1 MVNWNIL
8 GEYKEECDVVSEIL
22 RQRGITDK
30 EDFLKDRS
38 LKEGVGQMPAD
49 FRKSLKKASDYIK
62 ESMSL
67 GRRIVVFGDYDSD
80 GVNAVAILYNFLK
93 KEKKYDNVS
102 YFIPNRFDHSYG
114 ISKAAIDDA
123 LKEIGKNTPILLIT
137 VDVGITA
144 FEEVDYIKKL
154 GNFVVLT
161 DHHQKPEKLPNADCI
176 VWNDSVCGAVIS
188 WLLTRFLGSKDKN
201 SISMAALA
209 TVTDLQK
216 LTGFNREV
224 VKKGLEVLNSTPPL
238 GLKKLL
244 EVAGKE
250 IGEITS
256 HELGWVLG
264 PRLNASGRMETA
276 KDSIRILV
284 EDDKKLL
291 SELAE
296 SLNSKNIQRQE
307 KTLEMY
313 EVADNFDKKGKKKLP
328 KVIFSSDK
336 KYHEGIIGLVASK
349 LVQTYYRPA
358 IVMCVMDDYAKGSVR
373 SVVGVNIIEM
383 LREFSDMF
391 IDLGGHPMAAGFT
404 IDKKKIPQFEKKFL
418 KYAEDKID
426 EKFLTPTLN
435 VDMKIPANIINEKL
449 LNEIEK
455 MKPFGIGNE
464 SPLFVSEDL
473 GIVNAD
479 IIGKDK
485 NHLKLSLYDGSKYH
499 KAIYFGG
506 VEHEKDLK
514 AGEKID
520 LVYTLKKN
528 EYNGNKYVDL
538 VVRDFRKV

>member
-8 GEYKEECDVVSEIL
+8 SKYKEGQDVVAKIL
-22 RQRGITDK
+22 KLRGITDK
-30 EDFLKDRS
+30 NDFLRDHS
-38 LKEGVGQMPAD
+38 LKECVESMPDA
-49 FRKSLKKASDYIK
+49 FKKSLKQATEYIK
-62 ESMSL
+62 EAISF
-67 GRRIVVFGDYDSD
+67 GRRMVVFGDYDSD
-80 GVNAVAILYNFLK
+80 GVNAAAILYNFLK
-93 KEKKYDNVS
+93 KEEKYDKVS

-114 ISKAAIDDA
+114 LSRAAIDSV
-123 LKEIGKNTPILLIT
+123 LKEIGEGDPVLFVT

-144 FEEVDYIKKL
+144 VGEIAYIKEL
-154 GNFVVLT
+154 GYFVVIT

-176 VWNDSVCGAVIS
+176 VWSDEMCGAEIS
-188 WLLTRFLGSKDKN
+188 WLLTRYLGSKNKN

-224 VKKGLEVLNSTPPL
+224 VKKGLEILNMDPPL

-244 EVAGKE
+244 EVSGKQ
-250 IGEITS
+250 ISEITS

-276 KDSIRILV
+276 KDSISILV
-284 EDDKKLL
+284 EDDKKVVT
-291 SELAE
+291 ELAE

-313 EVADNFDKKGKKKLP
+313 EVAADFDKKGKKKLP
-328 KVIFSSDK
+328 KVIFSSDE
-336 KYHEGIIGLVASK
+336 KYHEGIIGLVAAK

-358 IVMCVMDDYAKGSVR
+358 IVMCVMDTYAKGSVR
-373 SVVGVNIIEM
+373 SISGVNIVEM

-404 IDKKKIPQFEKKFL
+404 IDKKKIKTFEKKFL

-426 EKFLTPTLN
+426 ERFLTPTIN
-435 VDMKIPANIINEKL
+435 IDMKIPVKLINESL
-449 LNEIEK
+449 VNEIEK

-464 SPLFVSEDL
+464 QPIFISENL
-473 GIVNAD
+473 GIVNTD
-479 IIGKDK
+479 IVGKDK
-485 NHLKLSLYDGSKYH
+485 RHLKLNLYDGKKYY
-499 KAIYFGG
+499 KAIYFNGF
-506 VEHEKDLK
+506 EHEKELK
-514 AGEKID
+514 PGEKID

-528 EYNGNKYVDL
+528 EYNGNKYIDL
-538 VVRDFRKV
+538 VVKDFRKV

>member
-1 MVNWNIL
+1 MVKWNIL
-8 GEYKEECDVVSEIL
+8 GKYKEGNDVVLEIL
-22 RQRGITDK
+22 KQRGIADK

-38 LKEGVGQMPAD
+38 LKECVEQMSAD
-49 FRKSLKKASDYIK
+49 FRQSLKKASNYIK

-67 GRRIVVFGDYDSD
+67 GRMIVVFGDYDSD
-80 GVNAVAILYNFLK
+80 GINAAAILYNFLK
-93 KEKKYDNVS
+93 KEKGYDKVS

-114 ISKAAIDDA
+114 ISKPAIDDV
-123 LKEIGKNTPILLIT
+123 LKEVGSKAPVLFIT

-144 FEEVDYIKKL
+144 FDEVAYIKKL

-161 DHHQKPEKLPNADCI
+161 DHHQKPEELPNADCI
-176 VWNDSVCGAVIS
+176 VWNDSVCGAMIS

-224 VKKGLEVLNSTPPL
+224 VKKGLMVLNSTPPL

-244 EVAGKE
+244 EVSGKE
-250 IGEITS
+250 VVEITS
-256 HELGWVLG
+256 YELGWVLG

-284 EDDKKLL
+284 EDDKEVL

-313 EVADNFDKKGKKKLP
+313 EVAADFDKKGKKKLP

-336 KYHEGIIGLVASK
+336 KYHEGIIGLVAAK

-358 IVMCVMDDYAKGSVR
+358 IVMCIMDDYAKGSVR
-373 SVVGVNIIEM
+373 SITGVNIIEM

-404 IDKKKIPQFEKKFL
+404 IDKKEIPQFEKKFL
-418 KYAEDKID
+418 KYAESKI
-426 EKFLTPTLN
+426 EERFLTPTLN
-435 VDMKIPANIINEKL
+435 VDMKIPTDIINEKL
-449 LNEIEK
+449 LNEIER
-455 MKPFGIGNE
+455 MEPFGIGNE
-464 SPLFVSEDL
+464 QPLFVSEAF
-473 GIVNAD
+473 GIVNSD

-485 NHLKLSLYDGSKYH
+485 RHLKLSLYDGNKYY

-506 VEHEKDLK
+506 AEHEKDLK
-514 AGEKID
+514 VGEKID

>member
-1 MVNWNIL
+1 MVKWDVL
-8 GEYKEECDVVSEIL
+8 GKYKKGSDVVLEIL
-22 RQRGITDK
+22 KQRGIADK
-30 EDFLKDRS
+30 EDFLKDHS
-38 LKEGVGQMPAD
+38 LKECVEQMPAD
-49 FRKSLKKASDYIK
+49 FRQSLKKASNYIN
-62 ESMSL
+62 ELMSL
-67 GRRIVVFGDYDSD
+67 GRTIIVFGDYDSD
-80 GVNAVAILYNFLK
+80 GINAAAILYNFLK
-93 KEKKYDNVS
+93 KEKGYDKVS

-114 ISKAAIDDA
+114 ISKVAIDDV
-123 LKEIGKNTPILLIT
+123 LKEVGSKAPVLFIT

-144 FEEVDYIKKL
+144 FNEVEYIKKL

-176 VWNDSVCGAVIS
+176 VWNDSVCGAGIS
-188 WLLTRFLGSKDKN
+188 WLLTRFLGSKDKK

-224 VKKGLEVLNSTPPL
+224 VKKGLGVLNSTPPL

-244 EVAGKE
+244 EASGKE

-256 HELGWVLG
+256 YELGWVLG

-284 EDDKKLL
+284 EDDNKLL

-313 EVADNFDKKGKKKLP
+313 EVADNFDEKGKKKLP

-336 KYHEGIIGLVASK
+336 KYHEGIIGLVAAK

-373 SVVGVNIIEM
+373 SISGVNIIEM

-404 IDKKKIPQFEKKFL
+404 IDRKKIAQFEKKFL
-418 KYAEDKID
+418 KYAESKID

-435 VDMKIPANIINEKL
+435 VDMKIPVGIINEKL

-464 SPLFVSEDL
+464 QPLFVSEDL

-485 NHLKLSLYDGSKYH
+485 RHLKLSLYDGNKYY

-506 VEHEKDLK
+506 VEYEKDLK

>member
-1 MVNWNIL
+1 MVKWNIL
-8 GEYKEECDVVSEIL
+8 GKHKEGSDVVSEIIK
-22 RQRGITDK
+22 QRGIADK

-38 LKEGVGQMPAD
+38 LKECVEQMPAD
-49 FRKSLKKASDYIK
+49 FKKTLRKASDYIK

-67 GRRIVVFGDYDSD
+67 GRTIVVFGDYDSD
-80 GVNAVAILYNFLK
+80 GINATAILYNFLK
-93 KEKKYDNVS
+93 KEKGYDKVS

-114 ISKAAIDDA
+114 ISKPAIDDV
-123 LKEIGKNTPILLIT
+123 LKEVGSKAPVLFIT

-144 FEEVDYIKKL
+144 FDEVAYIKKL

-161 DHHQKPEKLPNADCI
+161 DHHQKPEELPNADCI

-224 VKKGLEVLNSTPPL
+224 VKKGLMVLNSTPPL

-244 EVAGKE
+244 EVSGKE
-250 IGEITS
+250 VSEITS
-256 HELGWVLG
+256 YELGWVLG

-291 SELAE
+291 SELAK

-313 EVADNFDKKGKKKLP
+313 EVAADFDKKGKKKLP

-336 KYHEGIIGLVASK
+336 KYHEGIIGLVAAK

-373 SVVGVNIIEM
+373 SIAGVNVIEM

-404 IDKKKIPQFEKKFL
+404 IDKKEIPQFEKKFL
-418 KYAEDKID
+418 KYAESKI
-426 EKFLTPTLN
+426 EERFLTPTLN
-435 VDMKIPANIINEKL
+435 VDMKIPTDIINEKL
-449 LNEIEK
+449 LNEIER
-455 MKPFGIGNE
+455 MEPFGIGNE
-464 SPLFVSEDL
+464 QPLFVSEAF
-473 GIVNAD
+473 GIVNSD
-479 IIGKDK
+479 ITGKDK
-485 NHLKLSLYDGSKYH
+485 RHLKLSLYDGNKYH

-506 VEHEKDLK
+506 AEHENDLK
-514 AGEKID
+514 VGEKID

>member
-1 MVNWNIL
+1 MINWNIL
-8 GEYKEECDVVSEIL
+8 GEFKSKGDVVSEIL
-22 RQRGITDK
+22 KQRGITEK
-30 EDFLKDRS
+30 EEFLETHS
-38 LKEGVGQMPAD
+38 LKECVDKMSAG
-49 FRKSLKKASDYIK
+49 FKKSLRDASDFIK
-62 ESMSL
+62 ESMDL

-80 GVNAVAILYNFLK
+80 GVNATAILFNFLK
-93 KEKKYDNVS
+93 KEKGYDKVS

-114 ISKAAIDDA
+114 ISKAAIDDVI
-123 LKEIGKNTPILLIT
+123 KEVGNTVPILFIT

-144 FEEVDYIKKL
+144 FEEVEYIKKL
-154 GNFVVLT
+154 GNFVILT
-161 DHHQKPEKLPNADCI
+161 DHHQKPDKLPNADCI
-176 VWNDSVCGAVIS
+176 VWSDSMCGSVIS
-188 WLLTRFLGSKDKN
+188 WLLTRFLGSKDKK
-201 SISMAALA
+201 SIAMAALA

-224 VKKGLEVLNSTPPL
+224 VKKGLEVLNFDPPL

-244 EVAGKE
+244 EVAGKG
-250 IGEITS
+250 ISEITS

-284 EDDKKLL
+284 EDDKKVL

-313 EVADNFDKKGKKKLP
+313 EVAADFDKNGKKKLP

-336 KYHEGIIGLVASK
+336 KYHEGIIGLVAAK

-358 IVMCVMDDYAKGSVR
+358 IVMCVIDDYAKGSVR

-383 LREFSDMF
+383 LREFSGMF

-404 IDKKKIPQFEKKFL
+404 IDKKRISQFEKKFL
-418 KYAEDKID
+418 KYAESRID
-426 EKFLTPTLN
+426 DKFLTPTLN
-435 VDMKIPANIINEKL
+435 IDMKIPTGIINEKL
-449 LNEIEK
+449 LSEIEK

-464 SPLFVSEDL
+464 QPLFVSENL
-473 GIVNAD
+473 GIVNSD

-485 NHLKLSLYDGSKYH
+485 RHLKLSLYDGENYY

-506 VEHEKDLK
+506 FEHAEDLK
-514 AGEKID
+514 PGEKID

-538 VVRDFRKV
+538 VVRDFRKA

>member
-1 MVNWNIL
+1 MINWNIL
-8 GEYKEECDVVSEIL
+8 GEYKEGSDVVSEIL
-22 RQRGITDK
+22 KRRGIDDK
-30 EDFLKDRS
+30 EGFLKDHT
-38 LKEGVGQMPAD
+38 LKECVEAMPEV
-49 FRKSLKKASDYIK
+49 FRKSLKRTSEYIN
-62 ESMSL
+62 EAMDL
-67 GRRIVVFGDYDSD
+67 GRKIVVFGDYDSD
-80 GVNAVAILYNFLK
+80 GVNAAAILYNFLK
-93 KEKKYDNVS
+93 KEKGYDKVS

-114 ISKAAIDDA
+114 ISKAAIDDV
-123 LKEIGKNTPILLIT
+123 LKDVGGQDPILFIT

-144 FEEVDYIKKL
+144 FEEVEYIKKL

-161 DHHQKPEKLPNADCI
+161 DHHQKPEKIPNADRI
-176 VWNDSVCGAVIS
+176 VWNDSMCGAEIS
-188 WLLTRFLGSKDKN
+188 WLLTRFLGSRNKS

-209 TVTDLQK
+209 TVTDLTK

-224 VKKGLEVLNSTPPL
+224 VKKGLEVLNSNPPL

-244 EVAGKE
+244 EVSGK
-250 IGEITS
+250 GVSEITS
-256 HELGWVLG
+256 YELGWVLG

-284 EDDKKLL
+284 EDDKKVLT
-291 SELAE
+291 ELAE

-313 EVADNFDKKGKKKLP
+313 EVAADFEKTGKKKLP

-336 KYHEGIIGLVASK
+336 KYHEGIIGLVAAK

-373 SVVGVNIIEM
+373 SITGVNIIEL

-404 IDKKKIPQFEKKFL
+404 IDKKKIPMFEKKFL
-418 KYAEDKID
+418 KYAASKIN
-426 EKFLTPTLN
+426 EKLLTPTLN
-435 VDMKIPANIINEKL
+435 IDMKIPAGIINERL

-455 MKPFGIGNE
+455 MKPFGIGNDQ
-464 SPLFVSEDL
+464 PLFVSGNL

-479 IIGKDK
+479 VIGKDRK
-485 NHLKLSLYDGSKYH
+485 HLKLSLYDGNKYH

-506 VEHEKDLK
+506 VEREKELK
-514 AGEKID
+514 VGEKID
-520 LVYTLKKN
+520 LFYTLKKN
-528 EYNGNKYVDL
+528 EYNGNKYIDL